1 MRFFKHGAGRWA
13 APATLAALLAAALLI
28 TPVIADTV
36 GLSKKKVNK
45 AITKKTNVMQL
56 TISGVRSVGTSS
68 TTLGTLNL
76 SQGNYLVSTT
86 FDARRNSTSENIA
99 CSLRLNGV
107 GTDSSSSFTGTGVTS
122 AEDTVA
128 MEVAGRAGAATS
140 ATLSCSSSAGTG
152 QINHAEITA
161 LKVPVAKVVRG

>member
-1 MRFFKHGAGRWA
+1 MRFLKEGTGRWA
-13 APATLAALLAAALLI
+13 VPAALAAVLAAALLI

-45 AITKKTNVMQL
+45 AINKKTNVTTL
-56 TISGVRSVGTSS
+56 PIAGVRSVGTGS
-68 TTLGTLNL
+68 TTLGTLSL
-76 SQGNYLVSTT
+76 GQGNYLVTTT
-86 FDARRNSTSENIA
+86 FDARRNSTSENIS
-99 CSLRLNGV
+99 CQLRLNGV
-107 GTDSSSSFTGTGVTS
+107 GQDQSSSFTGTGVTS

-128 MEVAGRAGAATS
+128 MEVAGRAGAPTA

-161 LKVPVAKVVRG
+161 LKVPVAKVVK